1 MCNVQ
6 IRISEIFYEF
16 ENAVFKTAEIS
27 AILIAN
33 KYNFHRNELFA
44 RGLGKGPVGEM
55 MLNYMHAIQCLFH
68 FDTVFSQQHST
79 AIKWS
84 GACALE

>member
-1 MCNVQ
+1 MHTFVIRARYKFYACVYVCVCNVQ
-6 IRISEIFYEF
+6 IRISVIFYEF

-44 RGLGKGPVGEM
+44 RRLGKGPVGERW
-55 MLNYMHAIQCLFH
+55 C
-68 FDTVFSQQHST
+68 
-79 AIKWS
+79 
-84 GACALE
+84 